1 MHPER
6 IEKQI
11 RGEVV
16 HIIIRRVK
24 KRQQILIRQHSTM
37 LDPLVSSVQHSKQ
50 RFAVELGKIA
60 EDSESVQIQERLV
73 FCRRLRWTYFRQCL
87 YLFVCVCVCM
97 CMCVCKCMNESN

>member
-60 EDSESVQIQERLV
+60 EDSESVQIHCV
-73 FCRRLRWTYFRQCL
+73 FRGRLRWTYFCQCL
-87 YLFVCVCVCM
+87 YLFVYVSVCVCVC
-97 CMCVCKCMNESN
+97 E